1 MSDIGTVVVVGAG
14 LAGGKAVERLRADGF
29 DGRLVLAGQERHR
42 PYERPPLSKGYLL
55 GNDPLDSVY
64 LHDPDWYERH
74 QVELRLDSPATD
86 LDLEARTLT
95 VADEPIAW
103 DRLLLATGSRP
114 RPLPVEHDEGSV
126 AYLRTIEDSTRL
138 KDGFR
143 PGRRVVVIGAG
154 WIGLE
159 AAAAARAAGC
169 EVTVLEALAGPL
181 LRVVG
186 PEVSEVFAA
195 LHRSHGV
202 RLLTGV
208 GVAGIRRTPAH
219 TEVQL
224 ADGTVVVAD
233 LVVAGVGVAP
243 AVELAQRAGLTTD
256 NGIVVDQRL
265 RTSHPQV
272 FAAGDVANAFH
283 PTLGRHVRVEH
294 WDNAIEQGRHA
305 AGSLL
310 GSEESYQRLPYFFT
324 DQYDLGMEYVG
335 HVGPEGYDE
344 VVIRGDVPGL
354 VFAAFWLAR
363 GRVVAGMQ
371 VNDWDAMDAVRRV
384 VAAGDVD
391 VRALRDPATSWDQ
404 LSG

>member
-1 MSDIGTVVVVGAG
+1 MTEIGTVVVVGAG
-14 LAGGKAVERLRADGF
+14 LAGGKAVEALRAAGF
-29 DGRLVLAGQERHR
+29 EGRLVLAGQEPHR

-55 GNDPLDSVY
+55 GNDPLESAY
-64 LHDPDWYERH
+64 LHAPGWYEQHR
-74 QVELRLDSPATD
+74 VELRLGSPATD
-86 LDLEARTLT
+86 LDLQARTLA
-95 VADEPIAW
+95 VGDEQVAW

-114 RPLPVEHDEGSV
+114 RALPVEHGEAPV

-138 KDGFR
+138 KESFG
-143 PGRRVVVIGAG
+143 PGRRIVVIGAG

-159 AAAAARAAGC
+159 VAAAARAAGC

-195 LHRSHGV
+195 VHRSHGV

-208 GVAGIRRTPAH
+208 SVAAIRRGPAH
-219 TEVQL
+219 AEVHL
-224 ADGTVVVAD
+224 ADGTVVDSD
-233 LVVAGVGVAP
+233 LVVAGVGVTP
-243 AVELAQRAGLTTD
+243 AVELAQQAGLRTD
-256 NGIVVDQRL
+256 NGVVVDQRL

-283 PTLGRHVRVEH
+283 PVLGRHVRVEH

-305 AGSLL
+305 ANSLL
-310 GSEESYQRLPYFFT
+310 GAEEGYQRLPYFYT

-335 HVGPEGYDE
+335 HVGPEGYDD

-354 VFAAFWLAR
+354 VFTAFWIAR

-371 VNDWDAMDAVRRV
+371 VNDWDAMDAVRRI
-384 VAAGDVD
+384 VASGDVD
-391 VRALRDPATSWDQ
+391 LRALRDPATAWDQ